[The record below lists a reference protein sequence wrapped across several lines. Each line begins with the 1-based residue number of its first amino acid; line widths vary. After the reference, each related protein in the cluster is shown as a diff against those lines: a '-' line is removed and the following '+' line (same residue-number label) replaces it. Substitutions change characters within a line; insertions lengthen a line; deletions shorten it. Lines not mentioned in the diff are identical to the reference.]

1 MAEDLYTVE
10 RAAERLSLHPK
21 TVLRF
26 IHDGRLKAVRVGKSY
41 RILRAD
47 LDALVGV
54 SQPRRGE
61 RPGARVTSI
70 IDVPGL
76 STDEA
81 SRIATALQ
89 AMLISQTARPDPI
102 HLDTAYDPE
111 HQHLKIVIIAV
122 PEDAATLLRFLQNL
136 VEPAR

>member
-10 RAAERLSLHPK
+10 RAAERLRLHPK

-54 SQPRRGE
+54 SQPRHGK
-61 RPGARVTSI
+61 RPPARATSI

-89 AMLISQTARPDPI
+89 GMLISQTARPDPI

-111 HQHLKIVIIAV
+111 RRHLKIVIIAV